1 MIIDKKDITNF
12 SGAKFDNEL
21 AIKREVNLHN
31 PSGVFFEKV
40 RDNETYDFLYFAVA
54 AINELGEIEDRK
66 VFDGTDSTSFF
77 KAADYFEEL
86 IEKRTPEK
94 KNEPPSVGIFV
105 FIKRLKNLPSFV
117 DIGIQELV
125 TIDEEDLEKVF
136 TPPMKKP
143 FGRLDMTI
151 VDKPKYDVIKSKFAL
166 TFSEE
171 LTDEYSDKLDVE
183 KSDIYVYKITP
194 YQNQP
199 NDPGNQQQQEPEEVN
214 DEELSLDKIEGEE
227 PEKMKGEEPK
237 KDKDKE
243 KDKQQKDKD
252 KSESDEDDQDSSDE
266 DDQDS
271 SEEDGDDS
279 DDSDGGSD
287 DDSNDNQG
295 DDSDEDADEDSD
307 KDGNDDGDNSDDD
320 SDDTGEPNESEDD
333 SDDSDESDNESDE
346 ESDNESDEESDGDK
360 HRKKNKKDDS
370 DEEDLEDDIEDDDSD
385 EDDLDDKNKKVTPKV
400 GDLVQFRD
408 SYGIVVSFNSET
420 RQTQIK
426 KLTQDEWM
434 KKAQEKEQNRKQGK
448 TSSSGGYNIVGAPAS
463 PEMKK
468 IADEI
473 FKIKNK

>member
-21 AIKREVNLHN
+21 AISRQVNLHN

-54 AINELGEIEDRK
+54 AINDLGEIEDRK

-199 NDPGNQQQQEPEEVN
+199 NDPGNQQQQQEPEEVN

-243 KDKQQKDKD
+243 KDKQEKDKD

-307 KDGNDDGDNSDDD
+307 KDGNDDGDNSNDD
-320 SDDTGEPNESEDD
+320 SDDTGEPNQSEDD
-333 SDDSDESDNESDE
+333 SDDTDESDNESDE

-370 DEEDLEDDIEDDDSD
+370 DEEDLEE
-385 EDDLDDKNKKVTPKV
+385 ENKKVTPKV
-400 GDLVQFRD
+400 GDLVQYRD

-448 TSSSGGYNIVGAPAS
+448 TSSSDGYNIVGAPAS

-468 IADEI
+468 IVDEI
-473 FKIKNK
+473 FKNK